1 MIEMNTRISNL
12 IQQLIGKVRRIYYLR
27 NVPTHGFKHSE
38 FDGYDLDS
46 WIQRGILGY
55 QQWYQ
60 SVDFGNGIIAD
71 VTAPPDWQPRPELNP
86 GSGLDRW
93 NFIIRRN
100 LPDVQGMRVLD
111 LGCNVGLYSI
121 ELARMGARE
130 VVAVDRD
137 TTIRQHTGRLPRVD
151 LVSQA
156 EFVREAFELRES
168 KKYPVK
174 FQAIDFNNL
183 TALKSL
189 GWFDLILAL
198 NVVYHE
204 LDRAPSL
211 VNTLGEMTND
221 LVLQGSVGHPAPI
234 REWALPERSVQMLT
248 TAGFDFVT
256 VDYPYG
262 YSQPVVRGVR
272 EQKTNQKSNP
282 NL

>member
-1 MIEMNTRISNL
+1 MIEMNAKISNL
-12 IQQLIGKVRRIYYLR
+12 IQQLIAKWRRISYLR
-27 NVPTHGFKHSE
+27 NVPTHRFKHSE
-38 FDGYDLDS
+38 FDGYDLDL

-71 VTAPPDWQPRPELNP
+71 VTTPPDWQPRPELNP

-137 TTIRQHTGRLPRVD
+137 TTIRQRTGQLPRVD
-151 LVSQA
+151 IVSQA
-156 EFVREAFELRES
+156 EFVREAFELREG
-168 KKYPVK
+168 KKYPVT
-174 FQAIDFNNL
+174 FQAINFKNL

-211 VNTLGEMTND
+211 VNTLGEMTNEI
-221 LVLQGSVGHPAPI
+221 VLQGSVVHPPPI
-234 REWALPERSVQMLT
+234 RDWALPKTSVEMLT
-248 TAGFDFVT
+248 VAGFDFVT
-256 VDYPYG
+256 VDYPFG

-272 EQKTNQKSNP
+272 KQKNDHK
-282 NL
+282 

>member
-12 IQQLIGKVRRIYYLR
+12 IQQLFAKWRRISYLR
-27 NVPTHGFKHSE
+27 NVPTHKFKHAE
-38 FDGYDLDS
+38 FDGRDLSS
-46 WIQRGILGY
+46 WIQRGIFGY

-71 VTAPPDWQPRPELNP
+71 VTTPPDWQPRPELNP

-111 LGCNVGLYSI
+111 LGCNVGIYSI
-121 ELARMGARE
+121 ELARIGASE

-137 TTIRQHTGRLPRVD
+137 TTIRQRTGQLPRVD

-156 EFVREAFELRES
+156 EFVREAFELREG

-174 FQAIDFNNL
+174 FQAIDFKNY

-211 VNTLGEMTND
+211 VNTLGEMTDD
-221 LVLQGSVGHPAPI
+221 LVLQGSVVHPPPI
-234 REWALPERSVQMLT
+234 RDWALPETSVKMLT
-248 TAGFDFVT
+248 AAGFDFVT

-272 EQKTNQKSNP
+272 KQKSNQR
-282 NL
+282 